1 MSKLIVTVS
10 GPSGS
15 GKTSIVHQLCKEDP
29 HLFTKS
35 ISYTTRPQRQEEQ
48 LESFAGRQSYIF
60 VSREQFQELQASRSV
75 IAVTEVFGN
84 LYGVPSRIL
93 ALFSP
98 DDSPQVIFAVVTY
111 EGAEEIEALFPGLVL
126 KLNIYAHQEEC
137 MERIVMR
144 EPISAE
150 DLSKRLETY
159 KRPETYCCPVDKEGS
174 EYNFIYNVN
183 FYESCH
189 NVRKRIIEL
198 SQNVLS
204 YRKQAFSN
212 CI

>member
-35 ISYTTRPQRQEEQ
+35 ISYTTRPQREEEQ

-60 VSREQFQELQASRSV
+60 VGREEFQELQASRSV

-150 DLSKRLETY
+150 DLSKRLES
-159 KRPETYCCPVDKEGS
+159 YCCPIDKESS
-174 EYNFIYNVN
+174 EYNFIHNVN

-198 SQNVLS
+198 SENVLS
-204 YRKQAFSN
+204 YRKQACSN